1 MLDKTRTVAVAVAA
15 TVAAATLA
23 TPLLAA
29 PADTIRARVAGYRAL
44 GAAFKSAN
52 DALRSGQTAPIANAA
67 RQIQTAAQQ
76 QYHWFPR
83 GSAAAPGVRSHAK
96 AEIWSQGPRF
106 KAAQDAFAAQAA
118 VFQRAAGSGN
128 VALIRGEARKLGAT
142 CKGCHDSFRV
152 ESD

>member
-1 MLDKTRTVAVAVAA
+1 MPHKTRTAALAVAA
-15 TVAAATLA
+15 AVAAATIA
-23 TPLLAA
+23 TPLFAA

-52 DALRSGQTAPIANAA
+52 DALRSGQTASIPNAA
-67 RQIQTAAQQ
+67 RQIQAASRQ
-76 QYHWFPR
+76 QYSWFPR
-83 GSAAAPGVRSHAK
+83 GSAAAPGVTSKAK
-96 AEIWSQGPRF
+96 PEIWAQGARF
-106 KAAQDAFAAQAA
+106 KAAQDAFAAQAV

-128 VALIRGEARKLGAT
+128 AALIRSEARKLGAT